1 MRLIYK
7 VLIVG
12 VVVVLGFWF
21 VLYSYNAILG
31 LGEKGDTFVPN
42 FRGIVLDN
50 AQLLAKQAHLTLFVE
65 REEYSPDVPQG
76 EIISQDPDAGME
88 VKRGRIVR
96 VVVSKGVQMVTVPDV
111 RGYNL
116 EQAAA
121 LLQNAGLKQG
131 EVSTAQSA
139 EGQKGLVVSQNPLPG
154 VSVKEGSSV
163 DLVVSSGPPPSVNMP
178 NLMGKNLEEAK
189 HLLQGDKLEL
199 GQIGWRWDEN
209 QPAGTILTQNPAP
222 SEKVLEGS
230 MVSLVVSAGSVSNGE
245 DLPFKQSYITIN
257 LPQFDGEK
265 KVAVWITDELSTSQV
280 YEGMHK
286 GGDVIRLMVS
296 SFGNTTV
303 EVKLGDEVLSNGKL

>member
-1 MRLIYK
+1 
-7 VLIVG
+7 
-12 VVVVLGFWF
+12 
-21 VLYSYNAILG
+21 
-31 LGEKGDTFVPN
+31 
-42 FRGIVLDN
+42 
-50 AQLLAKQAHLTLFVE
+50 
-65 REEYSPDVPQG
+65 
-76 EIISQDPDAGME
+76 
-88 VKRGRIVR
+88 
-96 VVVSKGVQMVTVPDV
+96 
-111 RGYNL
+111 
-116 EQAAA
+116 
-121 LLQNAGLKQG
+121 
-131 EVSTAQSA
+131 
-139 EGQKGLVVSQNPLPG
+139 
-154 VSVKEGSSV
+154 
-163 DLVVSSGPPPSVNMP
+163 VNMP